1 MARNSRK
8 HRAFHPNLSDE
19 LETRVVPSTLSA
31 AEVRQEAISAFQA
44 RRQAILQHRQ
54 EVIQQREAH
63 LMAHREAILAVRT
76 GGSTASNTDQAGLTT
91 MVHTAGGLSS
101 YGYGYASNLA
111 RAQAGSANPGTS
123 SNLATATG
131 GTGTTSVSPG
141 TSAGPGSSLAP
152 YVAPY
157 GYGASSRF
165 IGTAGLT
172 TAHGP
177 LTSTTGLAG
186 SNGVAPL
193 TQSLGTTSQRGEP
206 FSNSTTAVLGSTSD
220 TGTASPSTSNDL
232 SANPNGGQ
240 GLVSGSLG
248 LASSNSALRGSGLP
262 NSNVYGVSG
271 LAGSPYLSNLSQ
283 GYASLLGSGVGFA
296 MGHAGAGSSTAMTT
310 GLAGSTSATLT
321 PGLGGTTAVGTAG
334 LGGTSSTN
342 SSTEFGTTTGT
353 GSPAG
358 PFLTSS
364 GALAY

>member
-1 MARNSRK
+1 MFR
-8 HRAFHPNLSDE
+8 PNLSDE
-19 LETRVVPSTLSA
+19 LEIRVVPSSVSA
-31 AEVRQEAISAFQA
+31 AEVRQEALSAFQA
-44 RRQAILQHRQ
+44 RHQAILQHRQEIIQHRQ

-63 LMAHREAILAVRT
+63 LMARREAILEART
-76 GGSTASNTDQAGLTT
+76 GVSPASNANRAGLST
-91 MVHTAGGLSS
+91 MVHTAGGLNS

-111 RAQAGSANPGTS
+111 RAQAGSANPGS
-123 SNLATATG
+123 SRNPGTATG

-157 GYGASSRF
+157 GYGTSSRF

-172 TAHGP
+172 TVHGP

-193 TQSLGTTSQRGEP
+193 AQSLGTSSQRGEP
-206 FSNSTTAVLGSTSD
+206 FPNSTTAVLGSTSE

-240 GLVSGSLG
+240 GLVSGSTG
-248 LASSNSALRGSGLP
+248 LASSNSALGGFGLP

-271 LAGSPYLSNLSQ
+271 LAGSPYQSNLNQ
-283 GYASLLGSGVGFA
+283 GYASLLGAGVGFA
-296 MGHAGAGSSTAMTT
+296 MGHAGAGSSTAMAT
-310 GLAGSTSATLT
+310 GLTGSTGATLT
-321 PGLGGTTAVGTAG
+321 PGLGGTTGVGTVG
-334 LGGTSSTN
+334 LGGTTSTN

-353 GSPAG
+353 GSPEG

-364 GALAY
+364 GALVY